1 MKKSD
6 ACNYYPTSD
15 SMKTIAATAGCILF
29 LGPVNPPMPLATF
42 DNSNQVKLEEVYF
55 IPSSA
60 EGTAVSSNIISTNSS
75 VNDISGDLTPEEYF
89 NLMEKIE
96 NKKDIFSESNKRL
109 MKLAK
114 DIKFV

>member
-6 ACNYYPTSD
+6 SCNYYPTSD

-29 LGPVNPPMPLATF
+29 LDPANAPMPLATF

-60 EGTAVSSNIISTNSS
+60 EGTAVSSNIISTNRS
-75 VNDISGDLTPEEYF
+75 VNDNSGDLTPEEYL
-89 NLMEKIE
+89 NLIE
-96 NKKDIFSESNKRL
+96 MVKNKKKLFSESNKRL
-109 MKLAK
+109 MKQAK